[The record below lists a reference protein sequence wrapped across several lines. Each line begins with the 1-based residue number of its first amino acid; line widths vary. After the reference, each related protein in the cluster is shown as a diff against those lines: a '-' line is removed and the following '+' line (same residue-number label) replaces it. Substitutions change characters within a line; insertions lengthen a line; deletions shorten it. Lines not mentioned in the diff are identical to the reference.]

1 MGDNM
6 NTDQILT
13 ILSETTNN
21 DKKRMLDALTDG
33 QALLKLGITDHDTE
47 AVECAY
53 AFLTTLNL
61 YVIQDHEARYN
72 RDNTE
77 YNGDF

>member
-1 MGDNM
+1 M
-6 NTDQILT
+6 NQDQIIEL
-13 ILSETTNN
+13 LREATNN
-21 DKKRMLDALTDG
+21 DKHRMLDALTDG
-33 QALLKLGITDHDTE
+33 QALLELGITDHDTE

-72 RDNTE
+72 RDNSE